1 LFSPSEEVKTTSIEN
16 SILEASTSLAL
27 GTYFEGCIL
36 FHVPLDESPREL
48 YFKIEIIEQ
57 KQVKIR
63 LG

>member
-1 LFSPSEEVKTTSIEN
+1 
-16 SILEASTSLAL
+16 LAP